1 MKAKDTAMALQIY
14 NFLHREKE
22 PFEPLHEGR
31 VNMYVCG
38 PTVYDHAHVGH
49 AKTYISFDVAVRY
62 LRYRGYDVLY
72 VQNLTDVGHLLD
84 SGEDRILKKA
94 RQTQALPMQIAEMYA
109 RSYFEDMDALGV
121 VRPDISPRA
130 SGHIPEQIKLIEK
143 LLQEGYAYISDLGN
157 VYFDVH
163 RWPEYGKLSNRR
175 LGDQEAGSR
184 EEVRDDKRHPEDFAL
199 WKMAEPEH
207 IMRWDSPWGVGYPG
221 WHIECS
227 AMSRKYLGDTFDI
240 HGGGVDNIF
249 PHNECEIAQS
259 EAANGVPF
267 ARYWM
272 LVGTLLVPDE
282 YGIPVK
288 MSKSLGNFHTI
299 KDVLKLHRPEV
310 VRMFILTSHYR
321 NPIVFTMEALDA
333 AQRGWERIYGAV
345 RLTREMLRLA
355 DDSDAG
361 NEFLAV
367 LEKAKQQ
374 FIEAM
379 DDDFNAPGGLAALHD
394 LTREVNTLLNSDQT
408 VGKAVLEAIDATY
421 REMGGQVL
429 GIVPD
434 EAAAGASDA
443 RREQGL
449 IRLLV
454 ELRTEARAA
463 KDYARADQIRKKLS
477 DLGVTLEDRPD
488 GTVWRVN

>member
-1 MKAKDTAMALQIY
+1 MALHIY
-14 NFLHREKE
+14 NVLHREKQL
-22 PFEPLHEGR
+22 FEPLHEGK

-49 AKTYISFDVAVRY
+49 AKTYVSFDVVVRY

-94 RQTQALPMQIAEMYA
+94 RQSEAMPMQIVETYA
-109 RSYFEDMDALGV
+109 RSYFADMDALGV

-130 SGHIPEQIKLIEK
+130 SGHIPEQIEMIER
-143 LLQEGYAYISDLGN
+143 LLEKGYAYATEQGN
-157 VYFDVH
+157 VYFDVY

-175 LGDQEAGSR
+175 LDQQEAGSR
-184 EEVRDDKRHPEDFAL
+184 VDVRDDKAHPEDFAL
-199 WKMAEPEH
+199 WKVAQPEH
-207 IMRWDSPWGVGYPG
+207 ILRWDSPWGVGYPG

-259 EAANGVPF
+259 EAANDAPF

-272 LVGTLLVPDE
+272 LVGSLTVPDE
-282 YGIPVK
+282 FGIPVK
-288 MSKSLGNFHTI
+288 MSKSLGNFYTI
-299 KDVLKLHRPEV
+299 KDALKLHRPEV
-310 VRMFILTSHYR
+310 LRTFILTSQYR
-321 NPIVFTMEALDA
+321 NPIVFSEDALDGA
-333 AQRGWERIYGAV
+333 RKGWERIYGAV
-345 RLTREMLRLA
+345 RLVREKLRLA
-355 DDSDAG
+355 PDGEAG
-361 NEFLAV
+361 NAFLSV
-367 LEKAKQQ
+367 VQESREK

-394 LTREVNTLLNSDQT
+394 LTREVNSLLNSGQD
-408 VGKAVLEAIDATY
+408 VSKAVLEAIDAVY
-421 REMGGQVL
+421 NELGGQVL

-434 EAAAGASDA
+434 EAVAAGTANVE
-443 RREQGL
+443 REDGL
-449 IRLLV
+449 IRLLL
-454 ELRTEARAA
+454 EMRTEARNA
-463 KDYARADQIRKKLS
+463 KDFAKADRIRTQLT
-477 DLGVTLEDRPD
+477 DLGVTLEDRAD
-488 GTVWRVN
+488 GTVWRID

>member
-1 MKAKDTAMALQIY
+1 MALRIY

-49 AKTYISFDVAVRY
+49 AKTYVSFDVAVRY
-62 LRYRGYDVLY
+62 MRYRGYDVLY
-72 VQNLTDVGHLLD
+72 VQNLTDVGHLLE

-94 RQTQALPMQIAEMYA
+94 RQTQALPMQIAETYA

-121 VRPDISPRA
+121 IRPDISPRA
-130 SGHIPEQIKLIEK
+130 SGHIPEQIRLIEK
-143 LLQEGYAYISDLGN
+143 LLQRGYAYVSDLGN
-157 VYFDVH
+157 VYFDVY

-175 LGDQEAGSR
+175 LEEQEAGSR

-227 AMSRKYLGDTFDI
+227 AMSQKYLGDTFDI

-282 YGIPVK
+282 FGIPVK
-288 MSKSLGNFHTI
+288 MSKSLGNFYTI
-299 KDVLKLHRPEV
+299 KDALRLHRSEV

-321 NPIVFTMEALDA
+321 NPIVFTEESLDSA
-333 AQRGWERIYGAV
+333 RRGWERIYGAV
-345 RLTREMLRLA
+345 RLTREMLRQA
-355 DDSDAG
+355 DESDAG
-361 NEFLAV
+361 SGFLNV
-367 LEKAKQQ
+367 LERTRQQ
-374 FIEAM
+374 FVEAM

-394 LTREVNTLLNSDQT
+394 LTREANTLLNSGQP
-408 VGKAVLEAIDATY
+408 VGKVVLEAIDAVY
-421 REMGGQVL
+421 RELGGQVL

-434 EAAAGASDA
+434 ETAAGSSDA
-443 RREQGL
+443 EREEGL

-454 ELRTEARAA
+454 ALRTEARTAR
-463 KDYARADQIRKKLS
+463 DFARADQIRDRLS
-477 DLGVTLEDRPD
+477 ELGVNLEDRPD